1 MKAHGSAVSAGH
13 QSTVEELIGA
23 GADVNRSGVN
33 FSYSP
38 TMLKVAEG
46 KMIKE

>member
-23 GADVNRSGVN
+23 GADISVN

-38 TMLKVAEG
+38 IMLKVAEG

>member
-1 MKAHGSAVSAGH
+1 MKAHGSVVSAGH

-23 GADVNRSGVN
+23 GADVNRSVVN
-33 FSYSP
+33 SSFSP
-38 TMLKVAEG
+38 VLLKVTEG